1 MISSD
6 VHNLPKHRD
15 VRDKCPQHFNKMDKI
30 KRLEK
35 YLFEFFSSRFDEL
48 DSFYRST
55 HRDRQYGI
63 YKLQEGTKLMDFLLS
78 IHANV
83 EETFYFRNL
92 IPQKFATPEALLT
105 ALDSFKKYLDGNQKY
120 LDLNFQGEDT
130 YYVVSELQ
138 KIKNELTQ
146 AIDYTKIIYDYE
158 DSVVPYQELRYKLIT
173 NNIPDFI
180 NILNAILASVSYAI
194 THTQEG
200 FFHSNVHLILKL
212 LGFEILS
219 EEMTNNGRID
229 AVIRFSDKIYI
240 IEFKFNENNDLS
252 EEALQQI
259 KDKEYTLKFSF
270 EKKDIFGIGI
280 SFGKDKKNINGYK
293 FEKLN

>member
-1 MISSD
+1 
-6 VHNLPKHRD
+6 
-15 VRDKCPQHFNKMDKI
+15 MDKI

-35 YLFEFFSSRFDEL
+35 YLFEFFSSRFDDL
-48 DSFYRST
+48 DNFYRAT

-63 YKLQEGTKLMDFLLS
+63 YRLKQGNKLMDFLIS
-78 IHANV
+78 IHANI
-83 EETFYFRNL
+83 EEQFYFEKL

-105 ALDSFKKYLDGNQKY
+105 ALDCFKKYLNDNQTY
-120 LDLNFQGEDT
+120 LDINIDGENTD
-130 YYVVSELQ
+130 YIVSDIQ
-138 KIKNELTQ
+138 KIKNELIQ

-158 DSVVPYQELRYKLIT
+158 DTVIPYQELRYKLVT

-180 NILNAILASVSYAI
+180 KILTGILASVSYAI

-240 IEFKFNENNDLS
+240 LEFKFNENQDLS
-252 EEALQQI
+252 NEALQQI
-259 KDKEYTLKFSF
+259 KDKEYALKFTI
-270 EKKDIFGIGI
+270 EKKDIFGIGV
-280 SFGKDKKNINGYK
+280 SFGKDQRNINGYK
-293 FEKLN
+293 TEKLN